1 MKQFVKRIVQLVA
14 IIVVIYVLVFS
25 AILAW
30 RLFHWNTAKA
40 LAETAPEMVLEQ
52 LHDFR
57 QEYDFQPTRETED
70 WIYFRVPD
78 ERSVY
83 RLEAGHGT
91 PEYVCSDCDGDVQI
105 YDNQLYFL
113 RETGNSLA
121 GQWIVADLDGSNQQI
136 LNTYLATGIAGQTRL
151 VIGRQLVINGGLRG
165 YAAGVARLS
174 LEVSGQSTTESV
186 CIGNLQAD
194 DLLWTNGDI
203 LYFFIAAPDD
213 EPRKAQVWRYNFVDD
228 PELVEIPSGYR
239 LWKHEGNQL
248 YFEDNANSSLTQVLS
263 LPDETWS
270 VVNGAAYSSY
280 FLEDGESLYINQ
292 GDIYWINQDEKRLLY
307 SSGSKDHLELL
318 SANDDYI
325 ICYAWIYH
333 SNYESCGCEGANYL
347 HHYIRTLVI
356 NRNTGDLAW
365 ESTGSNY
372 TLDY

>member
-1 MKQFVKRIVQLVA
+1 MPLAKDKHVKGENQLKQFVKRIVQLVA

-136 LNTYLATGIAGQTRL
+136 RNTYLATGIAGQTRL

-194 DLLWTNGDI
+194 DLLWTNGD
-203 LYFFIAAPDD
+203 
-213 EPRKAQVWRYNFVDD
+213 
-228 PELVEIPSGYR
+228 
-239 LWKHEGNQL
+239 
-248 YFEDNANSSLTQVLS
+248 LS
-263 LPDETWS
+263 L
-270 VVNGAAYSSY
+270 
-280 FLEDGESLYINQ
+280 IH
-292 GDIYWINQDEKRLLY
+292 I
-307 SSGSKDHLELL
+307 
-318 SANDDYI
+318 
-325 ICYAWIYH
+325 
-333 SNYESCGCEGANYL
+333 
-347 HHYIRTLVI
+347 
-356 NRNTGDLAW
+356 
-365 ESTGSNY
+365 
-372 TLDY
+372 